1 MNLFIYNYF
10 SNNRPIISE
19 LDVSRKRP
27 ALVLAQ
33 AALMSDALAV
43 AWVMYRTVVIARLG
57 VASARVEDLLAKVL
71 RRDLV
76 RACCRRHV
84 DPCKN

>member
-43 AWVMYRTVVIARLG
+43 A
-57 VASARVEDLLAKVL
+57 
-71 RRDLV
+71 
-76 RACCRRHV
+76 
-84 DPCKN
+84 